1 MILGFTSQTKGYIQ
15 FEGDPNY
22 HTKRKTLNK
31 IGFLLD
37 CRLFED
43 FSAYDNLKLFSMY
56 SSTVNEENLD
66 DRIER
71 LLKFVG
77 LDNSKKTSK
86 ILFFW
91 YETEI
96 GFGTGITR

>member
-1 MILGFTSQTKGYIQ
+1 MVFWSRTVSYTHLDVYKRQ
-15 FEGDPNY
+15 DPNY

-77 LDNSKKTSK
+77 LDLSL
-86 ILFFW
+86 IHIYF
-91 YETEI
+91 I
-96 GFGTGITR
+96 I